1 MMRKSKSRCLLCTLL
16 CILPVPVLAQT
27 TRSFPQ
33 PRQARRSDLS
43 VNSASVRDW
52 ENRLMAND
60 PKVRAIAEAALVQ
73 ETRRSLPLLRR
84 LLNSRNEDLHVRAF
98 EMIQRIGPPAIPLLA
113 DLLRYQRVSI
123 RR

>member
-1 MMRKSKSRCLLCTLL
+1 MRHFFIYTLL
-16 CILPVPVLAQT
+16 CILAVPVLAQT
-27 TRSFPQ
+27 TRSLPQ

-43 VNSASVRDW
+43 MNSASVRDW

-84 LLNSRNEDLHVRAF
+84 FLNSRNEDLHVRAF
-98 EMIQRIGPPAIPLLA
+98 EIIGRIGPPAIPLL
-113 DLLRYQRVSI
+113 V
-123 RR
+123 

>member
-1 MMRKSKSRCLLCTLL
+1 MRRFFFYTVL

-27 TRSFPQ
+27 TRSLPQ
-33 PRQARRSDLS
+33 PRQAMGSDLS
-43 VNSASVRDW
+43 MNSASVRDW

-84 LLNSRNEDLHVRAF
+84 LLNSRNEDLHVVTLEIIR
-98 EMIQRIGPPAIPLLA
+98 RIGPPAIPLLA
-113 DLLRYQRVSI
+113 DLLRDQRVSI
-123 RR
+123 RRSAV